1 VPVSPE
7 SWLAAGA
14 FALTAA
20 IFTAMAASGLFQ
32 QRWVRRLPS
41 RAALGPSPSPLPR
54 VSIIVAARDEAAG
67 VEASARTLLAQR
79 DVTLEVIVVNDRSV
93 DATSAIVRRLAAGDS
108 RLRVIDVATLP
119 DGWLGKCH
127 ACHVGAA
134 IASGDWILF
143 TDADCRL
150 PPDVVARA
158 LDVAARAGV
167 DHVALTPGP
176 IDATLGAKAWHL
188 VFVGSVGS
196 WIAKTNRDV
205 KGAHVGIGAFN
216 LVRAAIYRAGG
227 GHEALRLTVIDD
239 IRLGL
244 LVRRAGGRTRGFLGG
259 DDAACAWATTVGEA
273 VRLTGKNYFAAVD
286 YRPAPAFGG
295 PVIFAVLYAGALAGL
310 GSGTW
315 LGVAAGLAPLL
326 LAAPAGVYARR
337 LRWPILPALLA
348 PGFYP
353 VVMYAVVRSAVIT
366 LRQGGIR
373 WRDTFYPLAQLRAG
387 TIR

>member
-1 VPVSPE
+1 VPFSPE
-7 SWLAAGA
+7 SWLAAGVL
-14 FALTAA
+14 ALTAA
-20 IFTAMAASGLFQ
+20 IFTAMAASGLVR

-41 RAALGPSPSPLPR
+41 RAVLGPAQAALPR
-54 VSIIVAARDEAAG
+54 VSVVVAARDEAAG
-67 VEASARTLLAQR
+67 IEASVRTFLAQQE
-79 DVTLEVIVVNDRSV
+79 VSLEVIVVNDRSV
-93 DATSAIVRRLAAGDS
+93 DATGAIVHRLAAGEA

-127 ACHVGAA
+127 ACHIGAA
-134 IASGDWILF
+134 TASGDWILF

-158 LDVAARAGV
+158 LDVAARTGV
-167 DHVALTPGP
+167 DHIALTPGP
-176 IDATLGAKAWHL
+176 IGATLGAKAWHL
-188 VFVGSVGS
+188 VFLGSVGS
-196 WIAKTNRDV
+196 WIARANRDL
-205 KGAHVGIGAFN
+205 KNAHIGIGAFN
-216 LVRAAIYRAGG
+216 LVGAAIYRAGG

-259 DDAACAWATTVGEA
+259 DDAACDWATTVGEA
-273 VRLTGKNYFAAVD
+273 LRLTEKNYFAAVD

-295 PVIFAVLYAGALAGL
+295 PVIFALLYASALAGL

-315 LGVAAGLAPLL
+315 LGLAAGASPLL
-326 LAAPAGVYARR
+326 LAAPAAVYARR
-337 LRWPILPALLA
+337 LGWPILPALLA
-348 PGFYP
+348 PAFYP
-353 VVMYAVVRSAVIT
+353 VVMYAVVRSAVVT